1 MLIVALLLLRS
12 TILRRLRAQLD
23 DAESQYR
30 ATKLTNAAITVTA
43 LISLLFIWIDA
54 FGSLTTYLGLLSAG
68 IAVAL
73 GDLLKNMA
81 GWVYILESDVYIR
94 VDDHGVTLIGRY
106 LVDARRKRVV
116 KSALWRSILDVV
128 GGKPAVSFASRPPA
142 PTSTPRSRCQQ
153 PLTEKQSLQ
162 LMSSSSPDTDTLTE
176 SFSPNFP
183 SSMAVA
189 IGSARPF

>member
-128 GGKPAVSFASRPPA
+128 GGEPAVSFAY
-142 PTSTPRSRCQQ
+142 PTTRAYFDSPIEVST
-153 PLTEKQSLQ
+153 T
-162 LMSSSSPDTDTLTE
+162 PD
-176 SFSPNFP
+176 
-183 SSMAVA
+183 
-189 IGSARPF
+189 